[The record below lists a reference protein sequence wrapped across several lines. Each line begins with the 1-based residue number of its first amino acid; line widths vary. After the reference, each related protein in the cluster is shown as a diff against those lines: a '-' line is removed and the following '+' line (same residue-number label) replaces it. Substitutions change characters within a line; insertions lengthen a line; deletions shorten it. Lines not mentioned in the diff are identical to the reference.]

1 MLVNNLDEPINH
13 TWNLFRDTILIP
25 SEMDQLREH
34 VGKMRDLKKTRI
46 GQLGEMQIELDHLCK
61 VLEDEPQSG
70 KRRV

>member
-1 MLVNNLDEPINH
+1 
-13 TWNLFRDTILIP
+13 
-25 SEMDQLREH
+25 MDQLREH

-70 KRRV
+70 KRRIHSAWEIRVTAILLD